1 MTQPLTIARPY
12 ARAAFEYAKAHA
24 VEAEWAGKLAFA
36 AEASAD
42 PRVSALFG
50 DPRVEPRTL
59 ASLFQREGEPADS
72 AFAHYLELLA
82 DNRRLRELPE
92 IAALFEQMKRDA
104 EHVLKVRVRSAVPL
118 DDAQA
123 QRLVEALKRRYG
135 SSDIELERTL
145 DATVLGGAVID
156 VGETVIDG
164 SLKSRL
170 AQLET
175 ALTQ

>member
-24 VEAEWAGKLAFA
+24 AEAEWAADLAFA

-59 ASLFQREGEPADS
+59 ASLFRRDGEPAQS
-72 AFAHYLELLA
+72 AFARYLGLLA

-104 EHVLKVRVRSAVPL
+104 EHVLKVKVRSAVPL

-123 QRLVEALKRRYG
+123 ERLVEALKRRYR
-135 SSDIELERTL
+135 SEIELERAL
-145 DATVLGGAVID
+145 DASVLGGAVID

>member
-24 VEAEWAGKLAFA
+24 AEADWAAKLAFS

-42 PRVSALFG
+42 LRVRALFG
-50 DPRVEPRTL
+50 DPRIEPRTL
-59 ASLFQREGEPADS
+59 ASLFQREADSADS
-72 AFAHYLELLA
+72 AFGHFLELLA

-92 IAALFEQMKRDA
+92 IAALFAQMKRDA

-118 DDAQA
+118 DEAQT
-123 QRLVEALKRRYG
+123 QRLVEALKRRYR
-135 SSDIELERTL
+135 SDIELERTL
-145 DATVLGGAVID
+145 DASVLGGAVID

-170 AQLET
+170 AKLET
-175 ALTQ
+175 ALTH

>member
-24 VEAEWAGKLAFA
+24 TEAEWAARLAFA
-36 AEASAD
+36 AEASVD
-42 PRVSALFG
+42 PRVTALFG
-50 DPRVEPRTL
+50 DPRIEPRTL
-59 ASLFQREGEPADS
+59 ASLFQREDEPADS
-72 AFAHYLELLA
+72 AFTHFLGLLA

-92 IAALFEQMKRDA
+92 IAALFEQMKRQA

-123 QRLVEALKRRYG
+123 ERLADALKRRYR
-135 SSDIELERTL
+135 SEIELVRTL
-145 DATVLGGAVID
+145 DPNVLGGAVID

-164 SLKSRL
+164 SLRSRL
-170 AQLET
+170 AKLET

>member
-1 MTQPLTIARPY
+1 MAQPLTIARPY

-24 VEAEWAGKLAFA
+24 AENEWAGKLAFA
-36 AEASAD
+36 AEASVE
-42 PRVSALFG
+42 PRVAALFG
-50 DPRVEPRTL
+50 DPRVEPRAL
-59 ASLFQREGEPADS
+59 ASLFRREGEAADS
-72 AFAHYLELLA
+72 AFAHFLELLA

-92 IAALFEQMKRDA
+92 IAALFEQMKREA

-123 QRLVEALKRRYG
+123 GQLVAALKRRYR
-135 SSDIELERTL
+135 SDIDLVRTI
-145 DATVLGGAVID
+145 DPAVLGGAVID

-164 SLKSRL
+164 SLRSRL
-170 AQLET
+170 AKLET

>member
-12 ARAAFEYAKAHA
+12 ARAAFEFARAHA
-24 VEAEWAGKLAFA
+24 AETDWAGKLAYA

-42 PRVSALFG
+42 PRVRALYG
-50 DPRVEPRTL
+50 DPRVAPHAL
-59 ASLFQREGEPADS
+59 VSLFQRDGDADGA
-72 AFAHYLELLA
+72 AFGHFLELLA

-92 IAALFEQMKRDA
+92 IAALFEQMKSNA

-118 DDAQA
+118 DDDQA
-123 QRLVEALKRRYG
+123 TRLIEALKRRYQ
-135 SSDIELERTL
+135 SDIELERTV
-145 DATVLGGAVID
+145 DPGMLGGAMID

-170 AQLET
+170 AKLEA
-175 ALTQ
+175 ALTN

>member
-1 MTQPLTIARPY
+1 MAQPLTIARPY

-24 VEAEWAGKLAFA
+24 VEPDWSAGLAFA
-36 AEASAD
+36 AEASVD

-50 DPRVEPRTL
+50 DPRVEPREL
-59 ASLFQREGEPADS
+59 VSLFEAQGGSPDPAFS
-72 AFAHYLELLA
+72 HFLGLLA

-118 DDAQA
+118 DDGQA
-123 QRLVEALKRRYG
+123 QRLVEALKRRYH
-135 SSDIELERTL
+135 SDIELERAV
-145 DATVLGGAVID
+145 DASVVGGALID

-164 SLKSRL
+164 SLKSRI
-170 AQLET
+170 AKLET
-175 ALTQ
+175 ALMS